1 MDNITQEVIKLVAC
15 ALECDENSLDINSR
29 LGRHEKWDS
38 MGQISIVSAI
48 ETTFNIEID
57 DSNIDQLLS
66 IHDICIF
73 VGNLQ

>member
-1 MDNITQEVIKLVAC
+1 MDNTTHDIIKLVAC
-15 ALECDENSLDINSR
+15 ALKCDEKSLDLNSR

-66 IHDICIF
+66 IRDICIF